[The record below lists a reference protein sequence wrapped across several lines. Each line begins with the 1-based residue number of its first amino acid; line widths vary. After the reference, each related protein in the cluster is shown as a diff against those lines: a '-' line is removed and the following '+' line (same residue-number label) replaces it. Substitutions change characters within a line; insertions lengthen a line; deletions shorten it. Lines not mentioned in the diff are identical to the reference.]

1 VDRHLSKAYPVKSSL
16 RSRGEEK
23 WLLELQLW
31 VVSCGASLC
40 IDLDRCGWA
49 RAAGVVD
56 RLLIDPRHSYFEAS
70 ITDGTGFVTARWS
83 IGLSAL
89 CRAVVPGRRVI
100 VEGFVLESDR
110 GIPILVD
117 PRYEVI
123 SRFGVA

>member
-1 VDRHLSKAYPVKSSL
+1 MKSSL

-31 VVSCGASLC
+31 VLSCGASLC

-49 RAAGVVD
+49 RVAGVVD
-56 RLLIDPRHSYFEAS
+56 RLLIDPTRGNFEAS

-83 IGLSAL
+83 VGSPAL

-100 VEGFVLESDR
+100 VEGFVSESDH
-110 GIPILVD
+110 GIPILAD
-117 PRYEVI
+117 PRYEVV
-123 SRFGVA
+123 SPFEVA